1 MHVREVSASLVIC
14 ALLLMGWT
22 FATAQEAE
30 TATPIL
36 SISTTPRLDP
46 PPVLRDYLD
55 AFERGAEAG
64 VTGNFISY
72 KWSELEST
80 PGEFQLEDL
89 TNGLDYLRAFYDY
102 QFLLGIQ
109 LLNITDR
116 EIPADLLDVP
126 FDNPRMLE
134 RFKAL
139 FDALLPYLE
148 EDVRYLSIGNE
159 VDIYLAAQGEWDVY
173 GTFYTVAADYI
184 HQTAPWIQV
193 GVTATYGGVQQHTEE
208 LRRLNAPSDVY
219 IITYY
224 PLGAAFT
231 ADNLAAPL
239 VDFPLMVELADG
251 LPVILQEVG
260 YPSADLLGGSETEQ
274 VEFVQN
280 VFEAW
285 AAAGNAIPFLN
296 YFLMGDLSEQ
306 ICTELEG
313 YYGLSHPNFHTY
325 LCSIGLRYADG
336 TPKQAWQT
344 FVDEGQA
351 WRASHNQ

>member
-1 MHVREVSASLVIC
+1 MRLSKVSASLLLCV
-14 ALLLMGWT
+14 LLLMGWS
-22 FATAQEAE
+22 FSRAQDVE
-30 TATPIL
+30 TPAPIL

-72 KWSELEST
+72 KWSELEPAT
-80 PGEFQLEDL
+80 GEFELEDL
-89 TNGLDYLRAFYDY
+89 TNGLNYLRTFYDY
-102 QFLLGIQ
+102 QFLFGIQ
-109 LLNITDR
+109 LLNTTDR
-116 EIPADLLDVP
+116 ETPPDLLDVP
-126 FDNPRMLE
+126 FDDPRMLE

-139 FDALLPYLE
+139 FDALLPYLD

-159 VDIYLAAQGEWDVY
+159 VDIYLAAQGEWNAY
-173 GTFYTVAADYI
+173 STFYAAAVEYV
-184 HQTAPWIQV
+184 HQTAPWMQV
-193 GVTATYGGVQQHTEE
+193 GVTATYGGVQHHTEE
-208 LRRLNAPSDVY
+208 LRHLNQPSDVY

-224 PLGAAFT
+224 PLGVAFT
-231 ADNLAAPL
+231 ADNPAAPL
-239 VDFPLMVELADG
+239 VDFPRMVELAGG

-260 YPSADLLGGSETEQ
+260 YPSAELLGGSEAEQ
-274 VEFVQN
+274 AEFVQH

-285 AAAGNAIPFLN
+285 AASGDAIPFLN

-306 ICTELEG
+306 ICTDLEG
-313 YYGLSHPNFHTY
+313 YYGLSHPNFHAY

-351 WRASHNQ
+351 WRASH